1 MWIAT
6 WDGLAGFDDNE
17 WKLYDSEYSLD
28 WIVST
33 SDGRLWSQDRKLGL
47 MEFDG
52 QKWIRALD
60 LKNSL
65 LESGTAKLVQ
75 VDSKGKILIGTADV
89 GVFKYD
95 QVLNSII
102 DLKLGKINVHLIKE
116 ISDESIWIGT
126 DNGLHQHNGVKW
138 LQHQYQSRLKTFI
151 TAITETPKDRIW
163 VSGQSGL
170 FHFDGRT
177 SAQEQDYDNELCC
190 RTL

>member
-1 MWIAT
+1 
-6 WDGLAGFDDNE
+6 
-17 WKLYDSEYSLD
+17 
-28 WIVST
+28 
-33 SDGRLWSQDRKLGL
+33 

-116 ISDESIWIGT
+116 MSDESIWIGT
-126 DNGLHQHNGVKW
+126 DNGLYQHNGVKW
-138 LQHQYQSRLKTFI
+138 LQHQYK
-151 TAITETPKDRIW
+151 AD
-163 VSGQSGL
+163 
-170 FHFDGRT
+170 
-177 SAQEQDYDNELCC
+177 
-190 RTL
+190 